1 MKLCIVAAVL
11 SVLMMLSPA
20 EANYCVNCDTF
31 LSCLL
36 VCRDGRNKLER
47 ADR

>member
-1 MKLCIVAAVL
+1 MRLVVVL
-11 SVLMMLSPA
+11 LSLLLVVPLA
-20 EANYCVNCDTF
+20 RANYCVNCDTF
-31 LSCLL
+31 LSCLV